1 MYSSVCLNT
10 HAYSKML
17 QQGRQLLQMLKNCL
31 YWTVEDDGGVTP
43 ILAFC
48 PRFIFSSGL
57 LLYFWTI
64 DPVLSKVDNSS
75 LDSCFTCQLKWVHQ
89 HISWKLSIPEFMNSS
104 SINAI
109 SKEIFV
115 YLFGTCTWKK
125 YTTLSCGV
133 KYQCDSRCGFVCV
146 RRINRW
152 LQMAQL
158 LPPHSS
164 TKVIQV

>member
-1 MYSSVCLNT
+1 MPSVLPHHTHHLPTHFLYLSKGCLLCGTNISFKRMRLMYSNVCLNT

-75 LDSCFTCQLKWVHQ
+75 LDSCFTCQPQVR
-89 HISWKLSIPEFMNSS
+89 
-104 SINAI
+104 
-109 SKEIFV
+109 
-115 YLFGTCTWKK
+115 T
-125 YTTLSCGV
+125 
-133 KYQCDSRCGFVCV
+133 SR
-146 RRINRW
+146 NY
-152 LQMAQL
+152 
-158 LPPHSS
+158 
-164 TKVIQV
+164 